1 VFIKI
6 KNLNIHYKI
15 LGQGAPVVM
24 IHGWGTNLKNLSS
37 LTEVLAKSH
46 QVFALDLPGLGL
58 STPPSKPWGTPEYA
72 EVVAEFI
79 HALKIKNPVLIGH
92 SFGGKISLYLTAKKM
107 VDTEKLILIS
117 SSGIRLKRR
126 KKFDFLRVA
135 YVFKVLKIL
144 TGLPI
149 LRLFFRGKFWQNKLA
164 EYRNRL
170 GSEDYKA
177 ASGVM
182 RASLVKIVN
191 EDFRKLL
198 PLIHIPTLLLWGS
211 KDPSVSLTVA
221 EMMRDLIPKASL
233 VVFPN
238 TGHFPHFTNKDE
250 AEARVL
256 EFLECL

>member
-1 VFIKI
+1 MFIKI
-6 KNLNIHYKI
+6 QNLNIHYKTM
-15 LGQGAPVVM
+15 GQGNPVVI

-37 LTEVLAKSH
+37 LATILAKEH
-46 QVFALDLPGLGL
+46 QVFSLDLPGFGL
-58 STPPSKPWGTPEYA
+58 STAPSEPWGTPEYA

-79 HALKIKNPVLIGH
+79 HALKIKNPNLIGH

-107 VDTEKLILIS
+107 VDTKKLVLIS
-117 SSGIRLKRR
+117 SSGIRLKSR
-126 KKFDFLRVA
+126 KKFDFLRIA
-135 YVFKVLKIL
+135 YVFKILKIF

-177 ASGVM
+177 AQGIM
-182 RASLVKIVN
+182 RSSLVKVVN

-198 PLIHIPTLLLWGS
+198 PLIQVPALLLWGS

-221 EMMRDLIPKASL
+221 EMMQNLIPKASL

-238 TGHFPHFTNKDE
+238 TGHFPHLTNKDE
-250 AEARVL
+250 VEAKVL
-256 EFLECL
+256 EFLESL